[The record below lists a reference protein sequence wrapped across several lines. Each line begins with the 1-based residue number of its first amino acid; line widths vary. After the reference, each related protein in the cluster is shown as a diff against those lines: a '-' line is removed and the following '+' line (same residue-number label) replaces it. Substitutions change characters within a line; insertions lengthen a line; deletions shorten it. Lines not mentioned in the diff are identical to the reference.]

1 MTDLTLPAPPPS
13 ARLIPF
19 VVTLCLTSFVAATYG
34 FGMYLFAALLPD
46 IRQTLSFDY
55 GVAGVITGSA
65 QAGFMVFALLGAFLA
80 HRIGGAAVALLSAA
94 LCAACLLAVPAIANI
109 VVVGALL
116 TVLGGTAASAYVPI
130 VELVAR
136 SVPYSHRGKA
146 LGLISSGTSYGVF
159 INGLLVPVFLANG
172 NWQGVY
178 ITVGLI
184 TCGFVAI
191 ALLAFQRAGLF
202 TTKSSESP
210 SQPGEAAAGGGF
222 IRSFASAEPWVL
234 MIWAITFLNGFTTL
248 PFQSFLS
255 PYLRDELGIGVELT
269 GQVWTLIG
277 FIGMFSGFL
286 IGSLADKIGI
296 RWTLA
301 LTYALVIVA
310 CGLLILVPRQWT
322 ILFSGVAF
330 ALAFYPIFGLVP
342 GYIAKMP
349 SRLSGTQI
357 FSVANVTLGVGGI
370 IGNLAGGTSQTITQT
385 FVPVYVV
392 IAAMSVLSVLLAIS
406 LPKEREEI
414 SAS

>member
-1 MTDLTLPAPPPS
+1 MTDLTLPGPPRT
-13 ARLIPF
+13 ARLIPI

-46 IRQTLSFDY
+46 IRQTLGFDY
-55 GVAGVITGSA
+55 GVAGIITGSA
-65 QAGFMVFALLGAFLA
+65 QAGFMLFALLGAFLA

-94 LCAACLLAVPAIANI
+94 LCAACLLAVPVFANVVI
-109 VVVGALL
+109 VAALL

-130 VELVAR
+130 VELVAQ

-159 INGLLVPVFLANG
+159 INGLLVPVFLSTG

-178 ITVGLI
+178 VTVGLI

-191 ALLAFQRAGLF
+191 ALVAFQRAGLLAAK
-202 TTKSSESP
+202 TPAVEP
-210 SQPGEAAAGGGF
+210 SQGPKESQGF
-222 IRSFASAEPWVL
+222 LKSFASAEPWVL

-255 PYLRDELGIGVELT
+255 PYLRDELGIGVELSS
-269 GQVWTLIG
+269 QVWTLIG
-277 FIGMFSGFL
+277 FIGMFSGFFL
-286 IGSLADKIGI
+286 GALADRIGI

-301 LTYALVIVA
+301 MTYALVILA
-310 CGLLILVPRQWT
+310 CGLLLLVPSQWT
-322 ILFSGVAF
+322 ILTAGVAF

-342 GYIAKMP
+342 GYIAKTP

-357 FSVANVTLGVGGI
+357 FSVANVTLGIGGI
-370 IGNLAGGTSQTITQT
+370 LGNLAGGTSQTITQT
-385 FVPVYVV
+385 FVPVYVA
-392 IAAMSVLSVLLAIS
+392 IAAMSLISIVLAIG
-406 LPKEREEI
+406 LPQEREEVR
-414 SAS
+414 AA